1 MKNRDFE
8 PENVQEKSRGNKI
21 IALIADNNQISIR
34 ELSEKLGVTSKTI
47 QRDLDLL
54 KEKNIIRRIGADKG
68 GHWEILKL

>member
-1 MKNRDFE
+1 M
-8 PENVQEKSRGNKI
+8 NVQEKSRGNKI
-21 IALIADNNQISIR
+21 IALIADTNQISIR

-54 KEKNIIRRIGADKG
+54 KEKDIIRRVGADKG

>member
-1 MKNRDFE
+1 M
-8 PENVQEKSRGNKI
+8 

-54 KEKNIIRRIGADKG
+54 KEKNIIQRVGADKG